1 MSGAEIS
8 LLAVTI
14 GFIALVFWVYHP
26 SRRDRLESYGEIPRE
41 NGKEESPDDGDQ
53 T

>member
-14 GFIALVFWVYHP
+14 GFIALVVWVYQP
-26 SRRDRLESYGEIPRE
+26 KRRDRLESYGEIPRE
-41 NGKEESPDDGDQ
+41 HGEEESSDDGDRK
-53 T
+53 